1 MDLMYLLELAVNGGM
16 AGLMYS
22 LVAMG
27 IVLIYKS
34 SSVPNLAQ
42 GALTMLG
49 AYIVLAFAN
58 GAGLPMWLAIPA
70 AMATMFLAGMGIERV
85 ALRRLAGRP
94 IVMILMM
101 TLGIDI
107 FIRATTMTIW
117 GGSGRPMQIGI
128 SDAPLFLGPLLL
140 NRAYVVG
147 AGVSLLLFVA
157 FMLFF
162 RTRRGVVLRAIADD
176 YMASWAVGISVERGV
191 AFSWALSSLVA
202 MGIVLI
208 YKSSSVPNLAQGAL
222 TMVGAYVVLAFAD
235 GAGLPMWAAIPLAM
249 LTMMG
254 VGMGIER
261 VALRRLAGRPIVMIL
276 MMTLGLDIF
285 LRAITLVIGGGTARP
300 LDIGISNDPL
310 FVGPLLLNRAYV
322 VGAVVALALFA
333 VFVFFFR
340 TRRGV
345 VLRAIADDYMASWSV
360 GISVERGVALSW
372 ALSSLVAT
380 AAGVL
385 WGSIQG
391 VDQSLSLLL
400 LKGITVAVLG
410 GMDSLGGAIL
420 AGIALGVIE
429 AVASGVLDPLLGGGT
444 RELVVALVLILTIMI
459 RPHGLFGRHDIERL

>member
-1 MDLMYLLELAVNGGM
+1 MDLMYLLELGINGAM
-16 AGLMYS
+16 SGLMY
-22 LVAMG
+22 
-27 IVLIYKS
+27 
-34 SSVPNLAQ
+34 
-42 GALTMLG
+42 
-49 AYIVLAFAN
+49 
-58 GAGLPMWLAIPA
+58 
-70 AMATMFLAGMGIERV
+70 
-85 ALRRLAGRP
+85 
-94 IVMILMM
+94 
-101 TLGIDI
+101 
-107 FIRATTMTIW
+107 
-117 GGSGRPMQIGI
+117 
-128 SDAPLFLGPLLL
+128 
-140 NRAYVVG
+140 
-147 AGVSLLLFVA
+147 
-157 FMLFF
+157 
-162 RTRRGVVLRAIADD
+162 
-176 YMASWAVGISVERGV
+176 
-191 AFSWALSSLVA
+191 SLVA

-222 TMVGAYVVLAFAD
+222 TMVGAYVVLAFAN

-254 VGMGIER
+254 MGMGIER

-285 LRAITLVIGGGTARP
+285 LRAVTLVIGGGTARP
-300 LDIGISNDPL
+300 LDIGISDDPL
-310 FVGPLLLNRAYV
+310 FLGPLLLNRAYA
-322 VGAVVALALFA
+322 VGAVVALVLFT

-380 AAGVL
+380 TAGVL

-429 AVASGVLDPLLGGGT
+429 AVAAGILDPMLGGGT

-459 RPHGLFGRHDIERL
+459 RPHGLFGRHHIERL

>member
-1 MDLMYLLELAVNGGM
+1 MDLMYLLELGVNG
-16 AGLMYS
+16 ALSGLMY
-22 LVAMG
+22 
-27 IVLIYKS
+27 
-34 SSVPNLAQ
+34 
-42 GALTMLG
+42 
-49 AYIVLAFAN
+49 
-58 GAGLPMWLAIPA
+58 
-70 AMATMFLAGMGIERV
+70 
-85 ALRRLAGRP
+85 
-94 IVMILMM
+94 
-101 TLGIDI
+101 
-107 FIRATTMTIW
+107 
-117 GGSGRPMQIGI
+117 
-128 SDAPLFLGPLLL
+128 
-140 NRAYVVG
+140 
-147 AGVSLLLFVA
+147 
-157 FMLFF
+157 
-162 RTRRGVVLRAIADD
+162 
-176 YMASWAVGISVERGV
+176 
-191 AFSWALSSLVA
+191 SLVA

-222 TMVGAYVVLAFAD
+222 TMVGAYVVLAFAN

-254 VGMGIER
+254 LGLGIER

-285 LRAITLVIGGGTARP
+285 LRAVTLVIGGGTARP
-300 LDIGISNDPL
+300 LKIGISDDPL
-310 FVGPLLLNRAYV
+310 FLGPLLLNRAYV
-322 VGAVVALALFA
+322 AGAAVALVLFG

-345 VLRAIADDYMASWSV
+345 VLRAIADDYMASWAV

-420 AGIALGVIE
+420 AGIGLGAFE
-429 AVASGVLDPLLGGGT
+429 AVASGVLDPMLGGGS
-444 RELVVALVLILTIMI
+444 RDLVVALVLIVTIMV

>member
-1 MDLMYLLELAVNGGM
+1 MDLMYLLELAINGAM
-16 AGLMYS
+16 SGLMY
-22 LVAMG
+22 
-27 IVLIYKS
+27 
-34 SSVPNLAQ
+34 
-42 GALTMLG
+42 
-49 AYIVLAFAN
+49 
-58 GAGLPMWLAIPA
+58 
-70 AMATMFLAGMGIERV
+70 
-85 ALRRLAGRP
+85 
-94 IVMILMM
+94 
-101 TLGIDI
+101 
-107 FIRATTMTIW
+107 
-117 GGSGRPMQIGI
+117 
-128 SDAPLFLGPLLL
+128 
-140 NRAYVVG
+140 
-147 AGVSLLLFVA
+147 
-157 FMLFF
+157 
-162 RTRRGVVLRAIADD
+162 
-176 YMASWAVGISVERGV
+176 
-191 AFSWALSSLVA
+191 SLVA

-222 TMVGAYVVLAFAD
+222 TMVGAYVVLAFAN

-254 VGMGIER
+254 MGMGIER

-285 LRAITLVIGGGTARP
+285 LRAVTLVIGGGTARP
-300 LDIGISNDPL
+300 LDIGVSNDPL
-310 FVGPLLLNRAYV
+310 FLGPLLLNRAYL

-345 VLRAIADDYMASWSV
+345 VLRAIADDYMASWAV

-380 AAGVL
+380 TAGVL

-429 AVASGVLDPLLGGGT
+429 AVASGVLDPMLGGGT

>member
-1 MDLMYLLELAVNGGM
+1 MDLMYLLELGINGAM
-16 AGLMYS
+16 SGLMY
-22 LVAMG
+22 A
-27 IVLIYKS
+27 
-34 SSVPNLAQ
+34 
-42 GALTMLG
+42 
-49 AYIVLAFAN
+49 
-58 GAGLPMWLAIPA
+58 
-70 AMATMFLAGMGIERV
+70 
-85 ALRRLAGRP
+85 
-94 IVMILMM
+94 
-101 TLGIDI
+101 
-107 FIRATTMTIW
+107 
-117 GGSGRPMQIGI
+117 
-128 SDAPLFLGPLLL
+128 
-140 NRAYVVG
+140 
-147 AGVSLLLFVA
+147 
-157 FMLFF
+157 
-162 RTRRGVVLRAIADD
+162 
-176 YMASWAVGISVERGV
+176 
-191 AFSWALSSLVA
+191 LVA

-222 TMVGAYVVLAFAD
+222 TMVGAYVVLAFAN
-235 GAGLPMWAAIPLAM
+235 GVGLPMWAAIPLAM

-254 VGMGIER
+254 MGMGIER

-285 LRAITLVIGGGTARP
+285 LRAVTLVIGGGTARP
-300 LDIGISNDPL
+300 LDIGVSNDPL
-310 FVGPLLLNRAYV
+310 FLGPILLNRAYL

-380 AAGVL
+380 TAGVL

-429 AVASGVLDPLLGGGT
+429 AVASGVLDPMLGGGT